1 MSIPNHLIISSIHI
15 QGQSVGSGSSKY
27 RDIFALSPEL
37 FDKEY
42 PYEPCTRM
50 PFKKENEFA
59 EYFQVAL
66 FLLVER
72 FKGEESFW
80 KPFLDY

>member
-1 MSIPNHLIISSIHI
+1 
-15 QGQSVGSGSSKY
+15 
-27 RDIFALSPEL
+27 
-37 FDKEY
+37 
-42 PYEPCTRM
+42 M